1 MSVFDKPRIFEY
13 ESAFQFSL
21 LPKGYRGLVD
31 HSDDIGGGVRR
42 AGEFPPTERD
52 MRPPA
57 LLRSPLRPQFTL
69 LLWLTRRLVGS
80 VAGLV
85 LIVVLAVG
93 SFVIYEA
100 KGPIA
105 IGGLGTR
112 IANALNARIGPDYAF
127 KLGTVSVTTHGL
139 GPTLSI
145 DNLTLVSRG
154 GATIITAPRAE
165 VSVDL
170 LSLLYGK
177 VVPKRLEVFGIE
189 VRLVLLPDGS
199 LAGSRLPRQWHAADA
214 AVVRFA
220 RCGDDAAYARNR
232 AQCAG
237 FASGAGHGAPAL
249 SRHEAHCRCHASSY
263 RRRDTS
269 EWADFGNR

>member
-1 MSVFDKPRIFEY
+1 MSVFDKPCIFEY
-13 ESAFQFSL
+13 ELAFQFSL
-21 LPKGYRGLVD
+21 LPKGHRGLVD

-42 AGEFPPTERD
+42 AGEFPPAERD

-69 LLWLTRRLVGS
+69 LVWLTQRLVGS
-80 VAGLV
+80 ITGLV

-112 IANALNARIGPDYAF
+112 IANALNARIGPAYAV

-145 DNLTLVSRG
+145 DNLTLISRG

-170 LSLLYGK
+170 ISLLYGK
-177 VVPKRLEVFGIE
+177 VVPKRLKSSASKCGLSCCQTGRWRF
-189 VRLVLLPDGS
+189 RRPM
-199 LAGSRLPRQWHAADA
+199 ARSRRCLYP
-214 AVVRFA
+214 A
-220 RCGDDAAYARNR
+220 RS
-232 AQCAG
+232 AQ
-237 FASGAGHGAPAL
+237 
-249 SRHEAHCRCHASSY
+249 R
-263 RRRDTS
+263 
-269 EWADFGNR
+269 